1 MELGFIRT
9 CPGSR
14 QLCNWD
20 KYSPA
25 LKLDSSHLQTERQ
38 MSSSCPVGGIVGSS
52 VYQPF
57 SYGSRDSFM
66 LSKTIR
72 DPEELLLMELYLS
85 IFTIL
90 EIKTEEI

>member
-1 MELGFIRT
+1 
-9 CPGSR
+9 
-14 QLCNWD
+14 
-20 KYSPA
+20 
-25 LKLDSSHLQTERQ
+25 
-38 MSSSCPVGGIVGSS
+38 
-52 VYQPF
+52 
-57 SYGSRDSFM
+57 M